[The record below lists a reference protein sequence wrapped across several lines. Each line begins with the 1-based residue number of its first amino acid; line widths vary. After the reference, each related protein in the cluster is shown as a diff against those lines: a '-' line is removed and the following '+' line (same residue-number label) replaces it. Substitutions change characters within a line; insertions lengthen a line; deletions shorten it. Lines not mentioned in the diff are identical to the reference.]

1 MNSKLPTGQ
10 TQPKSQIL
18 FQNKSPPQDINRSTL
33 DLRGEML
40 PSEPIN
46 EAEVLEEEQENL
58 IENGR
63 ELNIQYEKEIYA
75 GKGQLISKCLFGV
88 FNFFLKTNKNTL
100 YSSKKEFIHSFFGR
114 IHRLIICFRN

>member
-1 MNSKLPTGQ
+1 MNSKLPTSQ
-10 TQPKSQIL
+10 IQPKSQIL

-75 GKGQLISKCLFGV
+75 GKGQLISKCLSGV
-88 FNFFLKTNKNTL
+88 FNFFLKTNENTSH
-100 YSSKKEFIHSFFGR
+100 SSKNEFICSFFGR
-114 IHRLIICFRN
+114 IHGLIICFRN

>member
-1 MNSKLPTGQ
+1 MLKWVSVDSLSATQKMQTFMNSKLPTGQ
-10 TQPKSQIL
+10 IQPKSQIL

-63 ELNIQYEKEIYA
+63 QLNIQYEPIKEIYE
-75 GKGQLISKCLFGV
+75 GRKIISFKF
-88 FNFFLKTNKNTL
+88 
-100 YSSKKEFIHSFFGR
+100 
-114 IHRLIICFRN
+114 